1 MFHRQTSN
9 LNTFKNA
16 YDLLLGFLIISM
28 ENIFYK
34 IEKDLE
40 EGRKKKACD
49 RLRNAIN
56 QYPDD
61 LSLREKLGRI
71 YYDAGFLDEA
81 GKFWILS
88 ESKDAE
94 MKNAVE
100 IYKSSL
106 SYSGNAILKDIVFRG
121 DKKILSEYVLNV
133 LKDLERDSLKKTN
146 HIPEYKKKYK
156 QGVID
161 SKSNPSFLSK
171 VTIFLLIGT
180 VILLPVLGLV
190 KLGELIISLFR

>member
-1 MFHRQTSN
+1 
-9 LNTFKNA
+9 
-16 YDLLLGFLIISM
+16 M

-88 ESKDAE
+88 EPKDSE
-94 MKNAVE
+94 MENAVE

-121 DKKILSEYVLNV
+121 DKKILSEYVRNV
-133 LKDLERDSLKKTN
+133 LKDLETDSLKKTN
-146 HIPEYKKKYK
+146 HIPVFKQKYK
-156 QGVID
+156 QGLID

-171 VTIFLLIGT
+171 VAIFLLIGT